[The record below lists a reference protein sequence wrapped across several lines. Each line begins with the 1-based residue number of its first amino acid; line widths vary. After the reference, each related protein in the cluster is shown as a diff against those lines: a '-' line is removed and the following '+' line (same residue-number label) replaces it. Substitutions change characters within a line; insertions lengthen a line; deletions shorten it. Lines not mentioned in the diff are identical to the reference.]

1 MTVLIAVSTAY
12 PVNEGELSKERLS
25 KAASFRNADD
35 RVRSLRAGWALD
47 AALRT
52 VGLRE
57 RDVTVVYDDHGKP
70 VLQDHPHLHFSLS
83 HSGEWAVCALSDVP
97 VGVDVEL
104 IRPIDAARLVN
115 RWLPAEQ
122 AAEWETDPSIERFFK
137 LWTRRESLLKAQ
149 GVGLSGVG
157 TASEDGFYFR
167 EYALDGY
174 ALTLCTKG
182 EFPEMLTIIQ

>member
-12 PVNEGELSKERLS
+12 PVNEGELSNERLS
-25 KAASFRNADD
+25 KSSSFRNADD
-35 RVRSLRAGWALD
+35 RVRSLCAGWALD

-83 HSGEWAVCALSDVP
+83 HSGEWAVCALSDTP
-97 VGVDVEL
+97 VGVDVER

-122 AAEWETDPSIERFFK
+122 AITPLAFSSAVSWEILNAEPRTLNEPVICKFS
-137 LWTRRESLLKAQ
+137 
-149 GVGLSGVG
+149 GL
-157 TASEDGFYFR
+157 R
-167 EYALDGY
+167 
-174 ALTLCTKG
+174 
-182 EFPEMLTIIQ
+182 